1 MKWLKRLPGWGS
13 RSPKTASLVPA
24 RHSLFRA
31 GQVWR
36 YRCRVGEDASRVI
49 VGKVE
54 ETNSGHVVVHVQLS
68 GLSVRNPDAPSGR
81 SSLVRHLPIAA
92 EQLAASVVELVS
104 AGGMLVGFDEG
115 YNAWRGAYEAGR
127 GGIFTLPLAEI
138 VESMEQAIA
147 GGGRT
152 SG

>member
-1 MKWLKRLPGWGS
+1 
-13 RSPKTASLVPA
+13 
-24 RHSLFRA
+24 
-31 GQVWR
+31 
-36 YRCRVGEDASRVI
+36 
-49 VGKVE
+49 
-54 ETNSGHVVVHVQLS
+54 
-68 GLSVRNPDAPSGR
+68 
-81 SSLVRHLPIAA
+81 
-92 EQLAASVVELVS
+92 
-104 AGGMLVGFDEG
+104 MLVGFDEG